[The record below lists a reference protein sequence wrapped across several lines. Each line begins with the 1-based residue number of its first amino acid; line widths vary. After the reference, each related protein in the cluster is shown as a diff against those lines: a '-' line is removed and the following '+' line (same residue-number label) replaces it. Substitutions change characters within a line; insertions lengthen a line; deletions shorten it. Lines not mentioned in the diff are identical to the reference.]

1 MKAPQLF
8 MLLLGCKPNG
18 RHTEQHDIFM
28 GIADDLT
35 SLVPDILAFW
45 PGDHKIH
52 IDAWRRITEVDGF
65 EISILPAESRDKV
78 SKTHQLY
85 FLNLGG
91 YREGVFEEFH
101 YRMLVVAA
109 DKAEAI
115 HKAKKTAFFTH
126 TGFTGANAHID
137 DTYGVDVD
145 DIYLLEDILPL
156 SVKKKYTIGILQV
169 SGKEKD
175 SWQLGY
181 TKLSSLVK

>member
-1 MKAPQLF
+1 MKSPQLF

-28 GIADDLT
+28 GIADDLA
-35 SLVPDILAFW
+35 SLVPDILQFW

-52 IDAWRRITEVDGF
+52 IDAWRVVTEVDGF
-65 EISILPAESRDKV
+65 EISILPVESQEKV
-78 SKTHQLY
+78 SKKEQLY

-91 YREGVFEEFH
+91 YRKGEFEEFH
-101 YRMLVVAA
+101 YRMLVVAT

-115 HKAKKTAFFTH
+115 QKAKKTAFFQH

-145 DIYLLEDILPL
+145 DIYLLEDILPS
-156 SVKKKYTIGILQV
+156 SVKEKFTIWIQQG